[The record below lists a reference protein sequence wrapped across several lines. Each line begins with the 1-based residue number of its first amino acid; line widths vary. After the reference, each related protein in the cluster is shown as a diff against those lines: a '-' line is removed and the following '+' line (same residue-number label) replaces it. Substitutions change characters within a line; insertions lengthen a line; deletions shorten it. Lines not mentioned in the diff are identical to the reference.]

1 MILPITECNVSYENT
16 NYRRY
21 GIHYHDDHYLT
32 FSNKDSLKLHYLNAV
47 HDKMPVGKDGFIE
60 TSIKGPDV
68 IFSKDHCPSTNIYEK
83 YRSMR
88 NEKRQLFELQNISC
102 YARLTKKINMFSKHL
117 AIEQKLNKTE
127 ILPIS
132 KKAICAY
139 DGFAFPYLDDNID
152 KEDSVVTFA
161 LLHKDDA
168 SALIK
173 KNKIR
178 KDKYNVS
185 LDKVAKCKVKI
196 KIPKMSKCGISLEEV
211 ARNDPCKSSIETKD
225 VSEMDYHCMWKR
237 NNIQLGIWKV
247 TSNIQINDLISFKK
261 MLQKTYGNFGF
272 KRAKSPCFDLNTYT
286 GK

>member
-127 ILPIS
+127 ILQIS
-132 KKAICAY
+132 KKAI
-139 DGFAFPYLDDNID
+139 
-152 KEDSVVTFA
+152 
-161 LLHKDDA
+161 
-168 SALIK
+168 
-173 KNKIR
+173 
-178 KDKYNVS
+178 
-185 LDKVAKCKVKI
+185 
-196 KIPKMSKCGISLEEV
+196 
-211 ARNDPCKSSIETKD
+211 
-225 VSEMDYHCMWKR
+225 W
-237 NNIQLGIWKV
+237 
-247 TSNIQINDLISFKK
+247 
-261 MLQKTYGNFGF
+261 
-272 KRAKSPCFDLNTYT
+272 
-286 GK
+286 